1 MLAPRLRARRWAIIV
16 AIAVALGASAHAYA
30 PARASASGVAP
41 YIVGNASKDAIFMEM
56 AIHPQ
61 AIYRDGVTYI
71 AYQGPDLDPWV
82 IAYDHA
88 TKSWRGPVR
97 AGINSLKTDTH
108 GAPALYIDAAGY
120 IHVFFGGHYTPLL
133 HSRSVR
139 PGDISSFTRMPD
151 IAAKFTYPQVFTMP
165 DGRVGLFY
173 RGAVPSG
180 PSPSSQM
187 EWQYRTSSDG
197 GNTWSAPVL
206 LLTSPG
212 DQSWYASVRNAP
224 DGRVQASFVRLDV
237 GAYFAGSWA
246 RYDVHYLEMATD
258 GIWRTAAGSPAS
270 LPVTWSNASQC
281 LAEKTAPTYANM
293 PIASTDSAG
302 HPVVLFST
310 GTGSGPGAYTWKAA
324 RFENGSWSSSAI
336 TTTDHFFD
344 AGTLDL
350 LPDGTLNAYVVSGG
364 SGGTDGKD
372 RSYGGRGGSVMRWTS
387 GDGGKTWNSPQQLDP
402 AEPYTLYNH
411 PQIVQ
416 YGRTDARIVF
426 TEWTNGPTL
435 SAMRV
440 YLRGD
445 GGFIGKRYVPT
456 VRRQSGPDRYSN
468 AVQVSRLAFPST
480 APCVVLAS
488 GTAFADSL
496 AGAPLAHAKD
506 APLLLVNGTTLR
518 ADVRQ
523 EIARLRASEV
533 IILGGTKSVDAAIA
547 ADVKRGTRVTSVRRI
562 AGSDRYETAA
572 RIASAL
578 AVESGRP
585 TGAFVVAGDKVAD
598 GISAGPVA
606 ALNGWPVLLVKR
618 DAVPDSTAA
627 TIRSLSVTSTVIVGG
642 EASVSAATQRRL
654 PSATRISGANRY
666 EVAAA
671 VAAFGASRG
680 LLPLRAILAT
690 GESFP
695 DALTAGVAAARFRAP
710 VLLTTSTRLSDSTR
724 AQLAGQ
730 RADTLEVVAVGGTRS
745 VSDATLS
752 QVRGAIGAQ

>member
-1 MLAPRLRARRWAIIV
+1 MPLGPSRACAAGI
-16 AIAVALGASAHAYA
+16 
-30 PARASASGVAP
+30 AP
-41 YIVGNASKDAIFMEM
+41 YVVGNASKDAIFMEM
-56 AIHPQ
+56 AIRPQ
-61 AIYRDGVTYI
+61 AIYRNGVTYV

-82 IAYDHA
+82 MAYDHA
-88 TKSWRGPVR
+88 ARSWLGPVR

-173 RGAVPSG
+173 RGAMPNG

-197 GNTWSAPVL
+197 GNTWSSPVL

-246 RYDVHYLEMATD
+246 RYDVHYLEMRSD
-258 GIWRTAAGSPAS
+258 GIWQNASGAPAA

-293 PIASTDSAG
+293 PIASTDASG

-310 GTGSGPGAYTWKAA
+310 GTRSGPGAYTWKAA
-324 RFENGSWSSSAI
+324 RFENGTWTSSAI

-344 AGTLDL
+344 AGTLDS
-350 LPDGTLNAYVVSGG
+350 LPDGTMRAYVVSGG
-364 SGGTDGKD
+364 SSGADGKD
-372 RSYGGRGGSVMRWTS
+372 RSYGGRGGSVMGWTS
-387 GDGGKTWNSPQQLDP
+387 IDGGKTWHSPVQLDP

-411 PQIVQ
+411 PQIVLN
-416 YGRTDARIVF
+416 GRPDARLIF

-435 SAMRV
+435 SAMRL

-445 GGFIGKRYVPT
+445 GGFIGRQYAPGA
-456 VRRQSGPDRYSN
+456 RRVWGADRYSN
-468 AVQVSRLAFPST
+468 AVQVSRLAFPSA

-488 GTAFADSL
+488 GQAFADSL
-496 AGAPLAHAKD
+496 AGAPLAYAKG
-506 APLLLVNGTTLR
+506 APLLLVDGKSVR
-518 ADVRQ
+518 ADVRA
-523 EIARLRASEV
+523 EIARLRAKDI
-533 IILGGTKSVDAAIA
+533 IILGGTKSVDQAIA
-547 ADVKRGTRVTSVRRI
+547 ADVKRGTRVTTVRRI
-562 AGSDRYETAA
+562 AGADRYETAA
-572 RIASAL
+572 RIASEL
-578 AVESGRP
+578 AATSGHP
-585 TGAFVVAGDKVAD
+585 ASAFVVAGDKVAD

-606 ALNGWPVLLVKR
+606 AINAWPVLLVKR
-618 DAVPDSTAA
+618 DAIPDSTAA
-627 TIRSLSVTSTVIVGG
+627 AIRSLGVTSTIIVGG
-642 EASVSAATQRRL
+642 EASVSAATQTHL
-654 PSATRISGANRY
+654 PASTRISGANRY
-666 EVAAA
+666 AVAAA
-671 VAAFGASRG
+671 VAEFGAKRG
-680 LLPLRAILAT
+680 LLPLRAIVAT

-695 DALTAGVAAARFRAP
+695 DALTAGVAATRFRAP
-710 VLLTTSTRLSDSTR
+710 VLLTTSSRLSDPAR
-724 AQLAGQ
+724 MQLGAQRPDL
-730 RADTLEVVAVGGTRS
+730 LEVFAVGGRNS
-745 VSDATLS
+745 ISDATLT
-752 QVRGAIGAQ
+752 QVRAAAGVH